1 MENLDSALIEIDK
14 LIKEYL
20 AGGGSL
26 SDPRLPFDKPIKV
39 YVSNMNRKKRKILE
53 LNPDDPICKMEFSK
67 DAVLIRLGYTPVVK
81 HRELTIIR
89 CFEEIDAYL
98 LAGGKMDKKVKEYP
112 FYHTIKKFIEK
123 EKAKGIIISYDEIMS
138 LKGLY
143 ESDFTEVYNLV
154 DKYAD
159 ENGCIDSIRATRD
172 FNTIKSKAAT
182 FGCSPGEYITLF
194 TGYHF
199 SKAVLPVEN
208 YIKTLKK
215 ELTIALH
222 GGSDATGLRQTNPA
236 LYQKV
241 KHLRM
246 YFPEGSLVSIEET
259 FNVLGFSYNGVYKP
273 FKPVNEKYMF
283 SKLEAMYPNKIIDK
297 LDHKNPLTKN
307 LLMQGLKN
315 NMFLPEYLRKHGFV
329 YNPVRS
335 SARLSQTNA
344 TDKLEDLRTINEN
357 LAIKYNQEKMGLKYV
372 CNKRVLKSGKVLTGR
387 PVVSPDS
394 IIYMPS
400 TWEIDKSK
408 KEVGHMALEQF
419 RKKHL

>member
-1 MENLDSALIEIDK
+1 MVLDNALIEIDR

-26 SDPRLPFDKPIKV
+26 SDPKLPFDKPIKI
-39 YVSNMNRKKRKILE
+39 YVSNMNKKKRKMLE
-53 LNPDDPICKMEFSK
+53 KNSSDPICNEEFSK
-67 DAVLIRLGYTPVVK
+67 DAVLTFLGYTPVVK

-89 CFEEIDAYL
+89 CFEEIDAYI

-123 EKAKGIIISYDEIMS
+123 EKAKGINISYDEIMS

-143 ESDFTEVYNLV
+143 ESDFTEVYKIV
-154 DKYAD
+154 EKYAD

-172 FNTIKSKAAT
+172 FNTIKSKAFT

-199 SKAVLPVEN
+199 SKAVLPVDN

-215 ELTIALH
+215 ELTIALK
-222 GGSDATGLRQTNPA
+222 GGTDASGLRQNNPA

-241 KHLRM
+241 KHLRT

-283 SKLEAMYPNKIIDK
+283 SKLEAMFPDKVIDK
-297 LDHKNPLTKN
+297 LDHKNPLTKA

-315 NMFLPEYLRKHGFV
+315 NMFLPEYLRANGFT

-335 SARLSQTNA
+335 STRLTQTNA
-344 TDKLEDLRTINEN
+344 SEKLESLRAINED

-372 CNKRVLKSGKVLTGR
+372 CNKRVLKSGKVIVSK
-387 PVVSPDS
+387 PVVSPES
-394 IIYMPS
+394 IIYMP
-400 TWEIDKSK
+400 TVFEMDKSK
-408 KEVGHMALEQF
+408 KEVAHEALKQF
-419 RKKHL
+419 REKHM